1 MMAERQVF
9 VARERELSQLDA
21 FLKLALAGQGQVCFV
36 TGEAGS
42 GKTALVTEFGR
53 RAQEQDKN
61 LLVAVG
67 QSNAQTG
74 IGDPYLPFREALAML
89 TGDASVQQAA
99 RRIGPQNVHRL
110 RAGVTRSV
118 QVLVEAAPELVGVL
132 VPGGKLLGAVG
143 KAVVHKTGWMDKLEL
158 LAKKPA
164 APSVEQS
171 RIFEQ
176 YTAYLQQ
183 LSVKTPLILL
193 LDDLQWS
200 DAASIELMF
209 HLGRRIGESRV
220 LIVGAY
226 RPEEVA
232 LGRVG
237 ERHPLEKVLAEF
249 MHYFGDIWLD
259 LGQAEEAEHRQFVN
273 ALLETQPN
281 RLGEEFREALFQ
293 QTAGQALFTVEL
305 LRDMQERGDIVRDE
319 EGQLVESPSL
329 DWGAVPARVE
339 GVIEERIGRL
349 EEQLREILSVASV
362 EGQDFTAQV
371 VGRVQD
377 IGERQLLRELSQE
390 LGKRHRLVQERG
402 EVQVGRQ
409 RVLSPYQFAH
419 TLFQQYLYND
429 LSAGERRLLHRE
441 VAEVLEELYE
451 GNTEEIA
458 VQLARHFEL
467 AGIDDKAIEYLLLV
481 GDRARGLYAHR
492 EAIDHYQRALA
503 LLEER
508 GECDRAARTL
518 MKLGLTY
525 QNAFDFQAAR
535 QAYDEGFLLWEQ
547 AAKTESPDRP
557 LPAPHGLRVALVE
570 PPTLDPG
577 LAHDVLSLV
586 AIDQLFSGLVEL
598 SPEMGV
604 TPDVARSWEMLDEG
618 RKYIFHL
625 RDDVRWSDGVQVT
638 ARDFEY
644 AWKRVLDP
652 ATPSQVGSVL
662 YDIKEAKTYHEG
674 HVSDPDLIGV
684 QAVDESTL
692 VVELEGPTSYF
703 PHLLTFSPT
712 FPVPRHVVETHG
724 EAWTE
729 EGNLVTNGPF
739 RLLAWKRGESMLLE
753 RNPTYHH
760 RMKGNLQEVELS
772 FRATEPAGWLQLYE
786 DNRLEVVFFELLP
799 LTDWERARQ
808 RHAGEYVSAPSLE
821 TYYVGFGVRRPP
833 FDDLRVRR
841 AFTLATDRETLA
853 HVALRGYAFPATG
866 GFVPPGMPGHSP
878 GIGLPYDPEQARL
891 LLADAGYPGGQGFP
905 ELEVFTA
912 GTPLEVST
920 VENLQTQWLHNLGVE
935 VTLKRLNWGEMLDR
949 LSRESP
955 HMWSM
960 GWSADYPDPDNFLR
974 VGNWRLTGGWR
985 NELYDR
991 LIEGARRGTDQGERI
1006 GMYQQAELILVQEA
1020 PILPLYHFRSHL
1032 LVKPWVRRYP
1042 TSPMKL
1048 WFFKDVIIEPH

>member
-42 GKTALVTEFGR
+42 GKTTLVTEFGR

-110 RAGVTRSV
+110 RAGVARSV

-132 VPGGKLLGAVG
+132 VPGGRLLGEVG

-200 DAASIELMF
+200 DAASIELLF

-232 LGRVG
+232 LGRGG

-259 LGQAEEAEHRQFVN
+259 LGQAEEAEHRQFVS

-293 QTAGQALFTVEL
+293 HTAGQALFTVEL

-390 LGKRHRLVQERG
+390 LGKRHRLVEERG

-467 AGIDDKAIEYLLLV
+467 AGIDDKAIEYLLQV

-577 LAHDVLSLV
+577 LAYDVGSHV

-625 RDDVRWSDGVQVT
+625 WDDVRWSDGVQVT
-638 ARDFEY
+638 AGDFEY

-662 YDIKEAKTYHEG
+662 YDIKEARAYHKG

-739 RLLAWKRGESMLLE
+739 RLLAWERGESMLLE
-753 RNPTYHH
+753 RNPTYHR
-760 RMKGNLQEVELS
+760 RMKGNLQQVELW

-786 DNRLEVVFFELLP
+786 DNRLEVLFFELLP

-808 RHAGEYVSAPSLE
+808 RHAGEYVSVPSLE

-841 AFTLATDRETLA
+841 AFALATDRESLA
-853 HVALRGYAFPATG
+853 HVTLRGYAFPATG
-866 GFVPPGMPGHSP
+866 GYVPPGMPGHSP

-935 VTLKRLNWGEMLDR
+935 ITLKHLNWGEMLDR
-949 LSRESP
+949 LSREDP

-960 GWSADYPDPDNFLR
+960 GWGADYPDPDNFLR
-974 VGNWRLTGGWR
+974 VGQWRPTGGWR